1 MLAQNF
7 QGAREIGKPKNMTDE
22 ECGGLP
28 IFQAYSEKPEEPP
41 QFAAAGVIEGTQYP
55 FTLTHWMPSKE
66 DLDALNSGRGLWVRF
81 LSITV
86 YPMAVFTLDEA
97 GQINQ

>member
-7 QGAREIGKPKNMTDE
+7 EGAREIGKPQNMTDD

-28 IFQAYSEKPEEPP
+28 IFQALSDTAGDAP
-41 QFAAAGVIEGTQYP
+41 QFVMAGVTQGPPYP

-66 DLDALNSGRGLWVRF
+66 DLEAMNAGRGFWVRF
-81 LSITV
+81 LTHRV
-86 YPMAVFTLDEA
+86 YPMSVFTLDET
-97 GQINQ
+97 GQINE